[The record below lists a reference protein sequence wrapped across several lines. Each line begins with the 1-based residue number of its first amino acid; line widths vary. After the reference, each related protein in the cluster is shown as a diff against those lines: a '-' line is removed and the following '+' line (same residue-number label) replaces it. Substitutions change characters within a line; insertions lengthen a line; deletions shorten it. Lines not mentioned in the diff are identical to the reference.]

1 MVHYILRLVR
11 LKFLFILVI
20 LKICLSLTCFGTIN
34 ALTKIDV

>member
-11 LKFLFILVI
+11 LKVLFILVI
-20 LKICLSLTCFGTIN
+20 LKICLSLTCLGTIN

>member
-20 LKICLSLTCFGTIN
+20 LKICLSLTRFGTIN
-34 ALTKIDV
+34 DLTKIDF